1 MVTPYALLGLQGTCV
16 ILSVLHQQIINPAL
30 EILGPQFADPRAK
43 VMLLAIAQ
51 QESGLRHRIQQ
62 PNGPARSYWQF
73 ERGGG
78 VRGIM
83 RHGVSSPHLRRVV
96 ALLDY
101 KFDERVL
108 HLAMTDND
116 LLAACMARLLL
127 YTVPRALPTNAADGW
142 EQYLFDSWRPGKPHP
157 ATWGG
162 NYRRAETEV
171 LGG

>member
-1 MVTPYALLGLQGTCV
+1 MVTPYALLGLQAARV

-30 EILGPQFADPRAK
+30 ELLGPQFSDPRAT

-51 QESGLRHRIQQ
+51 QESGIRHRIQQ

-73 ERGGG
+73 ERAGG

-83 RHGVSSPHLRRVV
+83 WHGASTAHLRRVSL
-96 ALLDY
+96 LLDY
-101 KFDERVL
+101 KFDEKVL

-127 YTVPRALPTNAADGW
+127 YTLPHALPTTAAGGW
-142 EQYLFDSWRPGKPHP
+142 DQYIDAWRPGKPHRH
-157 ATWGG
+157 TWGAY
-162 NYRRAETEV
+162 YRRAEIEV